1 MELLQTNPAL
11 LAVLVL
17 VLLVCELAGIYFG
30 VTWRTDFESRKR
42 NKFKF
47 LISEVDLLRLDTTTG
62 RVVKITENN
71 EEIIHYGK
79 KIASYINSFDL
90 VQSGEHYIIYDTS
103 TGYSRYL
110 I

>member
-1 MELLQTNPAL
+1 MKILIWE
-11 LAVLVL
+11 
-17 VLLVCELAGIYFG
+17 EFSKIIEEIYDGLFPY
-30 VTWRTDFESRKR
+30 DYEY
-42 NKFKF
+42 
-47 LISEVDLLRLDTTTG
+47 DY
-62 RVVKITENN
+62 ENN

-79 KIASYINSFDL
+79 KFASYINSFDL